1 MTRYR
6 ARKHHPWH
14 GAPNRWLGHANPWQG
29 HANPWERPMR
39 YEESALKPDP
49 DAVKIAHPEHEEKW
63 YGKSDA

>member
-1 MTRYR
+1 
-6 ARKHHPWH
+6 
-14 GAPNRWLGHANPWQG
+14 
-29 HANPWERPMR
+29 MR